1 VKPRLDDL
9 LSTAMEAARRSG
21 EVLAERYQLQ
31 RTIEFKGGIDL
42 VTDADKASERELLG
56 YLRSRFPTHSILS
69 EESGATGDDPIRWIV
84 DPLDGTTNYSHRV
97 AHFAVSVAVEGPHG
111 LLAGAVYDPL
121 RNEMFSAAKGRG
133 AHLNGEPIKTSEV
146 DSIERA
152 LLCTGFPYD
161 VREKPEAPIG
171 LFNRFVVRAQ
181 GLRRF
186 GSAALDLAYVASGR
200 FDGFFEFGLKAW
212 DVAAGALLVSEA
224 GGAISCID
232 GTPLNLFRGDVMA
245 TNRRIEPTLRKE
257 TAAFLAEIGWK
268 PRA

>member
-1 VKPRLDDL
+1 VTPALEEL
-9 LSTAMEAARRSG
+9 LFAAEEAARQSG
-21 EVLAERYQLQ
+21 EVLAARYQQQ

-42 VTDADKASERELLG
+42 VTDADKASERELLV

-97 AHFAVSVAVEGPHG
+97 AHFAVSVAVEGPQG
-111 LLAGAVYDPL
+111 LLAGAVFDPL

-133 AHLNGEPIKTSEV
+133 ARLNGEPIKTSEV
-146 DSIERA
+146 DSIARA

-161 VREKPEAPIG
+161 VRERPDAPIG

-181 GLRRF
+181 GVRRF

-212 DVAAGALLVSEA
+212 DVAAGALVVSEA
-224 GGAISCID
+224 GGVISCID

-245 TNRRIEPTLRKE
+245 SSRLLEPTLRKE
-257 TAAFLAEIGWK
+257 IAAFLAEIRWK
-268 PRA
+268 PRT

>member
-1 VKPRLDDL
+1 MPPLEEL
-9 LSTAMEAARRSG
+9 LFTAEDAARRSG
-21 EVLAERYQLQ
+21 EVLAERYEHQ

-42 VTDADKASERELLG
+42 VTDADKASERELLV

-97 AHFAVSVAVEGPHG
+97 AHFAVSVAVEGPQG
-111 LLAGAVYDPL
+111 LLAGAVFDPL

-133 AHLNGEPIKTSEV
+133 ARLNGEPIKASEV
-146 DSIERA
+146 DSIARA

-161 VREKPEAPIG
+161 VRERPEAPIG

-181 GLRRF
+181 GIRRF

-224 GGAISCID
+224 GGVISCID

-245 TNRRIEPTLRKE
+245 SNRPLEPTLRKE
-257 TAAFLAEIGWK
+257 IAAFLAEIRWK